1 MSQLYSLLGA
11 AVIRLKQH
19 TYDWSNWDEAYE
31 YIENKNH
38 SFILKNLNKE
48 RLRELHITAAA
59 FYDLDGERLIFI
71 DGSNLEYGD
80 DWVDAESALFDRI
93 AKMIKRSNFESTDGF
108 VMVKGVGMII
118 AANKIYDSEKQKSFR
133 GFLIMAS
140 ALDAH
145 FKEKAYSISAL
156 RFSFLPVTLFTTLYA
171 AKTKGENFKLLQ
183 TEDEIRVY
191 SIVNDIF
198 WEPAFCLELRR
209 KREIAAFGEEISH
222 KNFWLTLSLCIS
234 ILLAG
239 VAMLSY
245 AYRRFLREEMTYQA
259 KHDSLTGLPNGDLLI
274 ERFPKII
281 KIAQGIRA
289 SVGLL
294 YLDVDN
300 FKSINDSYGY
310 QQGDAVLREI
320 ANRLRTLNST
330 EALARTS
337 VDNFHI
343 VITAANQD
351 LVLEKA
357 QKILDT
363 LKEIF
368 FIGNNKLHISI
379 SIGLAYFT
387 SGCSDILTLIHHA
400 ELAMYDA
407 KQQGGNTISLYNKSM
422 TEAVY
427 GKKQL
432 ETALYEAVEKE
443 AFIVNYQPKVDIS
456 KNDIAGCEALVRWQ
470 TGDGKWVPPPAFIPI
485 AEETGLVTSIDMFVL
500 RTACRQVL
508 AWEKDGSGAV
518 PIAVNMSVRSILSE
532 GFAERVMGILEEEG
546 TPPSLIDLEITET
559 CFMSD
564 METAFAAIS
573 RLHEGGM
580 HIALDDF
587 GTGYS
592 SLQYLSAMPISFL
605 KIDRK
610 FVDDIFSGKMTA
622 QPLVRSIIA
631 LAANLGMHVICEGVE
646 DKNQLAF
653 LAGNGAHII
662 QGYLFS
668 KPLSAADCGEFLQNR
683 KAHIA
688 EVMQSA

>member
-1 MSQLYSLLGA
+1 M
-11 AVIRLKQH
+11 
-19 TYDWSNWDEAYE
+19 
-31 YIENKNH
+31 
-38 SFILKNLNKE
+38 
-48 RLRELHITAAA
+48 
-59 FYDLDGERLIFI
+59 
-71 DGSNLEYGD
+71 
-80 DWVDAESALFDRI
+80 
-93 AKMIKRSNFESTDGF
+93 
-108 VMVKGVGMII
+108 
-118 AANKIYDSEKQKSFR
+118 
-133 GFLIMAS
+133 
-140 ALDAH
+140 
-145 FKEKAYSISAL
+145 
-156 RFSFLPVTLFTTLYA
+156 
-171 AKTKGENFKLLQ
+171 
-183 TEDEIRVY
+183 
-191 SIVNDIF
+191 
-198 WEPAFCLELRR
+198 
-209 KREIAAFGEEISH
+209 
-222 KNFWLTLSLCIS
+222 
-234 ILLAG
+234 
-239 VAMLSY
+239 
-245 AYRRFLREEMTYQA
+245 
-259 KHDSLTGLPNGDLLI
+259 PNGDLLI

-294 YLDVDN
+294 YIDVDN

-310 QQGDAVLREI
+310 QQGDVVLREI
-320 ANRLRTLNST
+320 ANRLRSLNSS
-330 EALARTS
+330 EVLARTS
-337 VDNFHI
+337 VDNFQI
-343 VITAANQD
+343 ILTAANQD

-357 QKILDT
+357 QKILNI

-368 FIGNNKLHISI
+368 FIGSNKLHISI
-379 SIGLAYFT
+379 SIGLAYF
-387 SGCSDILTLIHHA
+387 SSDCSDILTLIHHA

-407 KQQGGNTISLYNKSM
+407 KQQGGNTISLYDKSM

-443 AFIVNYQPKVDIS
+443 AFTVNYQPKVDIS
-456 KNDIAGCEALVRWQ
+456 KNDVAGCEALVRWQ
-470 TGDGKWVPPPAFIPI
+470 TADGKWVPPPAFIPI

-532 GFAERVMGILEEEG
+532 GFVERVMSILEEEG
-546 TPPSLIDLEITET
+546 TPPSLIDIEITET

-573 RLHEGGM
+573 RLHEAGI

-622 QPLVRSIIA
+622 QPLVKSIIA
-631 LAANLGMHVICEGVE
+631 LAANLGMSTICEGVE

-653 LAGNGAHII
+653 LAGNSAHII

-668 KPLSAADCGEFLQNR
+668 KPLSAADCGEYLRNR